1 MNYKGLFILIL
12 IFPFTTS
19 NSFIMKSYFLKQEI
33 PFKGMYL
40 AYELKGMISRNYSQ
54 THVNILAYI
63 TFKEKFE
70 EYSIADIEVLK
81 LGYRYSSPLRLPNKL
96 STLFYLKEDLSSKK
110 GLKVYTGSVG
120 RDLLFINYKLP
131 YDEANFLFNRTL
143 KINFAFKNEFQA
155 YELIY
160 IYESIEE
167 GFKVKVILYYD
178 FYTKILI
185 LGNFVLDAKD
195 RRIEGIMSLKET
207 NVFNQKCE
215 ERSFNRFLFVQL
227 LVIFSFLIVLLL
239 ILRRLSLRDGSDI
252 SCLKT
257 EFYSKIVT

>member
-1 MNYKGLFILIL
+1 MNYKGLFLL
-12 IFPFTTS
+12 IFSIFIITS
-19 NSFIMKSYFLKQEI
+19 NSFVIKSYFLKQEI

-40 AYELKGMISRNYSQ
+40 AYELKGTISRNYSQ
-54 THVNILAYI
+54 THVDISAYI
-63 TFKEKFE
+63 TFKEKFD

-81 LGYRYSSPLRLPNKL
+81 LGYRYISSLRLPNKL
-96 STLFYLKEDLSSKK
+96 NTLFYLKENLSSKK
-110 GLKVYTGSVG
+110 GLKVYTGSTG

-131 YDEANFLFNRTL
+131 HDEANFFFNRTL
-143 KINFAFKNEFQA
+143 KINFALKNECQA
-155 YELIY
+155 HELIY

-207 NVFNQKCE
+207 NAFNQKCE
-215 ERSFNRFLFVQL
+215 ECTSNQFLFIQL
-227 LVIFSFLIVLLL
+227 LVIFSFLILLL
-239 ILRRLSLRDGSDI
+239 ILRKIVPKRWSDRS